1 MKVSCIFYF
10 SSTMKNYLLLLY
22 VFLLWSSH
30 TTAQDSTEVRLYLK
44 YYNDLID
51 IKVQKFDHSGVQILK
66 QLHINDTLKFNI
78 PKQQGVYRLQMGKV
92 ESGNY
97 VPSNY
102 IDLIVNGIENRI
114 VLSID
119 ASQKKWLPNIIESNE
134 NKMWYL
140 HKQQQQQRIEK
151 IQAINNLVANYPNSY
166 ADDALYQL
174 ATVQL
179 QQTQEQYG
187 QENATFCSQHPN
199 TWAALVV
206 KNTPFLTTNPKDDF
220 RLQKFQI
227 HDNFWNTIDTQQ
239 EKLLQ
244 TPLYTDAIL
253 SYIGYY
259 MDPDFEFS
267 ETEMTAG
274 FIKCCDVI
282 MDKFK
287 ATDNLRRF
295 ALNYLTLG
303 FKEIAQ
309 EKVVQHLDETY
320 RKEIQCTDT
329 SQQSELER
337 RLMGYATLK
346 PGTKAPAIE
355 WTAANGSKQSL
366 YTIKATF
373 TLVVFWASWC
383 PHCMEQMP
391 QLHAALANNSNVKVV
406 AISLDD
412 DAVAYQNASA
422 NFPNFITYCDFKKW
436 SSTPV
441 EAYYI
446 AATPTFF
453 LLDKDKKIIDKY
465 ATYESAIEHLN
476 NKMN

>member
-1 MKVSCIFYF
+1 MCFVFNVLSVS
-10 SSTMKNYLLLLY
+10 
-22 VFLLWSSH
+22 
-30 TTAQDSTEVRLYLK
+30 AQDSTTVQLYFT
-44 YYNDLID
+44 NPTNSID
-51 IKVQKFDHSGVQILK
+51 IKIQHYSSVGIQTLQILPA
-66 QLHINDTLKFNI
+66 HDTIQFSI
-78 PKQQGVYRLQMGKV
+78 PKQKPGVYRVQTNKL
-92 ESGNY
+92 EAGNY
-97 VPSNY
+97 VPGNF
-102 IDLIVNGIENRI
+102 IDLIINGTEDRI
-114 VLSID
+114 VLSVD
-119 ASQKKWLPNIIESNE
+119 PSTVKWLPIITESNE
-134 NKMWYL
+134 NKIWYQ
-140 HKQQQQQRIEK
+140 HKLKQQQRIEK

-166 ADDALYQL
+166 LDDALYQL

-187 QENATFCSQHPN
+187 QESATFCSQHPN

-259 MDPDFEFS
+259 MDPDLQFS

-287 ATDNLRRF
+287 EIDNLRRF
-295 ALNYLTLG
+295 ALDYLTLG

-309 EKVVQHLDETY
+309 EKVVQYLDETY
-320 RKEIQCTDT
+320 RKEIQCTNT
-329 SQQSELER
+329 SQQSEFER
-337 RLMGYATLK
+337 RLAGYATLK

-355 WTAANGSKQSL
+355 LVDTAGSKQSL
-366 YTIKATF
+366 YDIKATY

-391 QLHAALANNSNVKVV
+391 QLHAALANNPNVKVV

-422 NFPNFITYCDFKKW
+422 IFPNFITYCDFKKW
-436 SSTPV
+436 SSAPV
-441 EAYYI
+441 EDYYI
-446 AATPTFF
+446 AATPTFL
-453 LLDKDKKIIDKY
+453 LLDNNKNIIDKY
-465 ATYESAIEHLN
+465 ATYESVLEQFSN
-476 NKMN
+476 